1 MARLSTSISSLLC
14 AHSRSS
20 PLAPGLF
27 KPRGAWPHE
36 YHTSSS
42 SSSSWPDTDR
52 APSFRRGYHRKTHAA
67 LKYCGA
73 ADVLSL
79 LSLPPYSS
87 TRLPIGITSFF
98 PDPST
103 RTHARVIGTSMDH
116 DFTTTVFI
124 TEEGRPQR
132 RLRSAKRHLLSTP
145 SLTSS
150 APLLTLLFLSSP
162 LS

>member
-1 MARLSTSISSLLC
+1 MRAACLVRVLL
-14 AHSRSS
+14 AFGDGPLLVSASY
-20 PLAPGLF
+20 LAPTWYKYRFTALRPF
-27 KPRGAWPHE
+27 AFQSACTRPQPRGRLDVE
-36 YHTSSS
+36 NHTSSS

-98 PDPST
+98 PDPMH
-103 RTHARVIGTSMDH
+103 THSRSRH
-116 DFTTTVFI
+116 RDFYFVSGFNVTYAAFPPTV
-124 TEEGRPQR
+124 R
-132 RLRSAKRHLLSTP
+132 
-145 SLTSS
+145 
-150 APLLTLLFLSSP
+150 
-162 LS
+162 